1 MVIYSMILFASSCLM
16 ISANSESLAVVIVL
30 NTSIN
35 NISVDELGI
44 ILGLC
49 GAGFYF
55 AELKNAFKKI
65 FAF

>member
-1 MVIYSMILFASSCLM
+1 MVIYTRILFASSSLLS
-16 ISANSESLAVVIVL
+16 SANSESLSVVIVL

-49 GAGFYF
+49 GAGVYF